1 MKQLLFLI
9 VVSGTLL
16 SQSPTKHVSGQI
28 KGTVID
34 QNGSPVSFATVYAIP
49 QGLTLDDVTPH
60 SVTTDSNGAF
70 DFHGALEF
78 RSYKLY
84 SRKDADGYLNP
95 LDAFYADGEY
105 RPVEVALSRGQPS
118 AAVIVKLGKQA
129 AVISGK
135 IMDAKSGMPLKAYL
149 GVLDEEGNGHSVVV
163 EGDYNVVVPSERNVT
178 LMVTVLGT
186 RRSLVPV
193 SHFRLEP
200 GQRVF
205 MDIPISAAEKE

>member
-16 SQSPTKHVSGQI
+16 AQSPTKHVSGQI

-34 QNGSPVSFATVYAIP
+34 QDGSPVSFATVYAVP

-60 SVTTDSNGAF
+60 SVKADGNGAF
-70 DFHGALEF
+70 DFHGGLEF

-135 IMDAKSGMPLKAYL
+135 IMDAKSGTPLKAYL

>member
-1 MKQLLFLI
+1 MKLFLFLI

-16 SQSPTKHVSGQI
+16 SQSPTEHVSGQI

-34 QNGSPVSFATVYAIP
+34 RTGSPVSFATVYAVP
-49 QGLTLDDVTPH
+49 QGLTLDEVTSH
-60 SVTTDSNGAF
+60 SVNTDSNGAF
-70 DFHGALEF
+70 DFPGGLEF

-105 RPVEVALSRGQPS
+105 RPVEVALSRKHPS
-118 AAVIVKLGKQA
+118 AAVVVKLGKQA

-135 IMDAKSGMPLKAYL
+135 VIDAKSGTPLMAYL
-149 GVLDEEGNGHSVVV
+149 GLLDEEGNGHSVVV
-163 EGDYNVVVPSERNVT
+163 DGDYSVVVPSERNVT

-205 MDIPISAAEKE
+205 MDIPISGAEK

>member
-34 QNGSPVSFATVYAIP
+34 RTGSPVSFATVYAVP
-49 QGLTLDDVTPH
+49 QGLTLDDVTPY
-60 SVTTDSNGAF
+60 SVKTDSTGAF
-70 DFHGALEF
+70 DFHGGLEF
-78 RSYKLY
+78 RLYKLY

-105 RPVEVALSRGQPS
+105 RPVEVTLSREHPS
-118 AAVIVKLGKQA
+118 AAVLVKLGNQA

-135 IMDAKSGMPLKAYL
+135 IIDAKSGAPLKAYL
-149 GVLDEEGNGHSVVV
+149 GLLDEEGNGHSVVV
-163 EGDYNVVVPSERNVT
+163 DGDYSVVVPSERNVT

-205 MDIPISAAEKE
+205 MDIPISAAEK